1 MNNKDIAL
9 TDEIYQALVDGLK
22 TGELAGKSEW
32 TAFIAKH
39 SASKGALYNAIDRF
53 FHDMGPKVQEL
64 NEVQGKL
71 DEAGLKLGSLD
82 QRIKEAESNLAPLEE
97 TQNALN
103 EGIEILE
110 TKLTEKSE
118 LLKHAGELG
127 KLGFDTERLRQ
138 LKDALTEIGAKHG
151 LKWKEAITKFFSDL
165 LDYDAKTGFEQ
176 EIKRLE
182 TITETKKLEA
192 EKWQAEADSLERRHK
207 DLSEAITAVQSLI
220 KHGVKTEQI
229 ISWNGIVSKLGGPE
243 ELRDQ
248 LGQYKSM
255 SELLDAKKTEMENCD
270 KKVTEL
276 GAQIKAL
283 NEHKVEIEGAIKSL
297 STSGLKK
304 ITEVS
309 DKAMAVLK
317 SLSNDG
323 GKEVTKVSDKAIAEI
338 KALLAEIRVE
348 TKRLADL
355 KSEAGKL
362 EKELRY
368 ARFFTTGDQT
378 VLKELPKELVL
389 VFLERAAIYCKL
401 NGLNPVVKMPDGVR
415 NKFPVVYGA
424 SEVTLLE
431 IIAWAEAGL
440 AGVSQ

>member
-1 MNNKDIAL
+1 MNNKDISL
-9 TDEIYQALVDGLK
+9 TDEIYQALLHGLK
-22 TGELAGKSEW
+22 TEQDYTHLR
-32 TAFIAKH
+32 AKYG
-39 SASKGALYNAIDRF
+39 ASKGPFYNALGRLYR
-53 FHDMGPKVQEL
+53 DMWPKVQEF
-64 NEVQGKL
+64 NEVQAKL
-71 DEAGLKLGSLD
+71 VEGGLKLDSLD
-82 QRIKEAESNLAPLEE
+82 QQIKEAESSLAPLEE
-97 TQNALN
+97 TKSALN
-103 EGIEILE
+103 EGIETLE
-110 TKLTEKSE
+110 IKLTEKSE
-118 LLKHAGELG
+118 VIKQVVELEKH
-127 KLGFDTERLRQ
+127 GFDTERLRQ

-151 LKWKEAITKFFSDL
+151 LKGKEAVTKFFSDL

-192 EKWQAEADSLERRHK
+192 KKWQAEADSLERRHK
-207 DLSEAITAVQSLI
+207 DLSEAIAAVQSLI

-229 ISWNGIVSKLGGPE
+229 VSWNGIVGKLGGPE
-243 ELRDQ
+243 KLQDKLE
-248 LGQYKSM
+248 QYKSM
-255 SELLDAKKTEMENCD
+255 SELLDTKKTEMENCD
-270 KKVTEL
+270 KKVIKL

-283 NEHKVEIEGAIKSL
+283 NEQKVEIEGAIKSL
-297 STSGLKK
+297 STSGVKK

-323 GKEVTKVSDKAIAEI
+323 GKEITKVSDKAVAGL
-338 KALLAEIRVE
+338 KPLLAEIRVE

-368 ARFFTTGDQT
+368 ARFFTTGDQA

-389 VFLERAAIYCKL
+389 IFLERAAIYCKL
-401 NGLNPVVKMPDGVR
+401 NELNPVVKMPDGVR
-415 NKFPVVYGA
+415 NKFPLVYGT